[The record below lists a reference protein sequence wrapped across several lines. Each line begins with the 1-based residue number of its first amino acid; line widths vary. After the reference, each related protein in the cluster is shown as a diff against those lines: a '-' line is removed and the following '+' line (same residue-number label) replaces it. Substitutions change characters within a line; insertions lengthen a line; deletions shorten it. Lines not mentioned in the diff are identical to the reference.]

1 MQFLNYEGHY
11 CQLIIT
17 GQTHQVSAQFSR
29 NIKYSL
35 YTMLFLSNT
44 KHYEAIFFYTYS
56 STYSFLSP
64 IPVSDWLIFCC
75 GNSILHQAPPPFPPS
90 QNLFYFLAC
99 LLKKIVFILR
109 YPHKQIRILIFCYVN

>member
-35 YTMLFLSNT
+35 YAMLFLSNT
-44 KHYEAIFFYTYS
+44 KNYEAIFFYTYS

-75 GNSILHQAPPPFPPS
+75 GNLILHQASPPPFPKCIL
-90 QNLFYFLAC
+90 LFGLLAK
-99 LLKKIVFILR
+99 KKIVFILR

>member
-29 NIKYSL
+29 NIKYSF

-44 KHYEAIFFYTYS
+44 KNYEAIFFYTCS

-75 GNSILHQAPPPFPPS
+75 GNLILHQAPLPKGIL
-90 QNLFYFLAC
+90 LFGLLAK
-99 LLKKIVFILR
+99 KKIVFILR